1 MFDVFGIPQWM
12 RVVVVGGGMETYK
25 ALGQDP
31 HKAYCDAFEFMLYLR
46 QKTCATDGASS
57 R

>member
-1 MFDVFGIPQWM
+1 MDA
-12 RVVVVGGGMETYK
+12 GGGRRGRCGNIQSIG
-25 ALGQDP
+25 AGP
-31 HKAYCDAFEFMLYLR
+31 HKAYCEAFEFMLYLR

>member
-1 MFDVFGIPQWM
+1 MFDVFGIHQWM

-25 ALGQDP
+25 AFG
-31 HKAYCDAFEFMLYLR
+31 HKAYCDAFEFKWYLR